1 MNFRHVLIVFLK
13 EMKDAFRDKKS
24 VLTNI
29 LLPLVLIPAL
39 YFFMNFVQ
47 TKTVNKV
54 KEDFNVGIVETSKI
68 EDEIKFTKEKII
80 KEEDIKLVKFKTLEE
95 AKESLEKEEITCI
108 IDYHDE
114 FFKSLEKG
122 KVSKITILN
131 DSTKSSSITATQ
143 MLQSKMTILN
153 NDIAKDKLI
162 EQGISPEILNLV
174 VPVTEDVADVSK
186 TTNAMQVII
195 LIVPM
200 YLISVVVSAGM
211 PLALDIFAGE
221 RERNTFEALLST
233 KADRLSILVG
243 KYLAVITF
251 SVMSI
256 LTSFIGLVLGI
267 ILNKEMFGIQQGESI
282 LQAFNMP
289 IPAFLLV
296 VLSSLTL
303 AVVFGGIL
311 IALSTAARTMKEAQ
325 TYMSYVMLPSMIPAF
340 LTMMMQAGDV
350 KLYMNFIP
358 VLNTIAS
365 LKMVLG
371 GIINYPYLIISVISN
386 VTFGII
392 VTLFVIRMFNNEKIV
407 IK

>member
-95 AKESLEKEEITCI
+95 AKESLKNEEITCI

-114 FFKSLEKG
+114 FFESLEKG

-143 MLQSKMTILN
+143 MLQSKMTMLN

-174 VPVTEDVADVSK
+174 VPVTEDVADISK

-200 YLISVVVSAGM
+200 YLISIVVSAGM

-243 KYLAVITF
+243 KYLAVIAF

-256 LTSFIGLVLGI
+256 LTSFIGLILGI